1 MDMDLR
7 SFRPVKLSLPS
18 KSGSLMTDLGHLG
31 LPRGLLK
38 RTLTLGT
45 FPQAATL
52 ATALL
57 DALSPEA
64 SAQGVTERRNCTLR
78 QNLPWALNGYHR
90 LRRVLVK
97 WLQTPGF
104 KATSADEQVLSQ
116 FLIYTRRLCVSELA
130 MATLLSDMSLASTWT
145 QCLAE
150 FLPLSISLP
159 IPAIQ
164 LDLSQFVDEVTL
176 AIKQSNLAVPQLRD
190 ILLPVL
196 GDIRAQDSNSQL
208 METSLLVITSL
219 SQAWCH
225 FG

>member
-1 MDMDLR
+1 MDLR

-18 KSGSLMTDLGHLG
+18 KSGSLMTDLDHLG

-45 FPQAATL
+45 FAQAAAL

-64 SAQGVTERRNCTLR
+64 SAQCVTKRRNCTLR

-97 WLQTPGF
+97 WLQTPRF
-104 KATSADEQVLSQ
+104 KTTPADEEVLSQ
-116 FLIYTRRLCVSELA
+116 FLIYTRRLCVSDFA

-150 FLPLSISLP
+150 VLPLSIGLP
-159 IPAIQ
+159 MPAIQ
-164 LDLSQFVDEVTL
+164 LDLGQFVDEVTL
-176 AIKQSNLAVPQLRD
+176 AIKQSKLAVPQLRD

-196 GDIRAQDSNSQL
+196 TDIRAQDANSQL
-208 METSLLVITSL
+208 VETSLLVITSL
-219 SQAWCH
+219 SPAWCH

>member
-1 MDMDLR
+1 
-7 SFRPVKLSLPS
+7 
-18 KSGSLMTDLGHLG
+18 MTALDHLG

-45 FPQAATL
+45 FSQAAAL

-64 SAQGVTERRNCTLR
+64 SAQGIARRRNCTLR

-90 LRRVLVK
+90 LRRVLVR
-97 WLQTPGF
+97 WSQTPGF
-104 KATSADEQVLSQ
+104 KATPADEQVLSQ
-116 FLIYTRRLCVSELA
+116 FLIYTRRLCVSESA

-150 FLPLSISLP
+150 FLPLSIGLP
-159 IPAIQ
+159 MPAIQ

-176 AIKQSNLAVPQLRD
+176 AIKQSRLAVPQLRD

-196 GDIRAQDSNSQL
+196 TGIRAQESNSQL
-208 METSLLVITSL
+208 VKTSLLVNTNPSR
-219 SQAWCH
+219 ARCP